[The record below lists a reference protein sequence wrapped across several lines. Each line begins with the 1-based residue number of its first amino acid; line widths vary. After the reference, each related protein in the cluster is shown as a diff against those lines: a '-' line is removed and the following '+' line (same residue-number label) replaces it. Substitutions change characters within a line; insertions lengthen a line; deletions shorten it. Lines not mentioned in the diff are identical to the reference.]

1 MTQIIRFA
9 ANMLPYMLLSLPI
22 ILTVR
27 LLLYLRR
34 KRKGNS
40 TNWVNE
46 IGVVSFYLYIV
57 GLASQAV
64 IPKLQFGVDGISI
77 VGATG
82 FFPMSINLIPFNK
95 IGETWQIAFV
105 DGHMSYLYIEVFG
118 NIGLFVLVGFL
129 LPLLWK
135 RYENLKST
143 ILVCFLI
150 SLFFEV
156 SQLLLPRVTDIDDLI
171 MNTFGGIVGYYLYL
185 RLSVVLKKVKYKR
198 IFDSRPRG

>member
-1 MTQIIRFA
+1 MTQIIRFV
-9 ANMLPYMLLSLPI
+9 ANMLPYILLSLPI

-27 LLLYLRR
+27 LLLYLQR

-82 FFPMSINLIPFNK
+82 IFPMSINLIPFNK

-156 SQLLLPRVTDIDDLI
+156 SQLFIPRVTDIDDLI

-185 RLSVVLKKVKYKR
+185 RLSVVLKKVK
-198 IFDSRPRG
+198 INV